1 MKVTQVTLAAL
12 VLATVSC
19 VAPAD
24 DGGPALRVHLPRTVS
39 VDGERLCLGVISL
52 VRADDDALARKVSA
66 IAMGRAP
73 WSKEKLVINRPTILG
88 RLATH
93 GVSRDEVGFSGA
105 EKVVVTR
112 NEEVVKSGR
121 IVNAAEA
128 FLATTR
134 PAPNGCR
141 WRLICPP
148 NDLYAPAGSDVL
160 FKPRMVPH
168 GARGEAKVEV
178 MVTAAGKTLAGS
190 RVVFRMA
197 YRNRRLVAK
206 RDILPGGVITPENT
220 KLHTTTAD
228 NPEPVDWAA
237 PYGQRAIRII
247 PAGAAVRRGMVRP
260 ARAEVL
266 VRRNK
271 SVVMRIAAN
280 CFQITT
286 LGQALEDGREGD
298 FIRVRNVDS
307 KRIVVAKVADDGTVQ
322 PVFGKR

>member
-1 MKVTQVTLAAL
+1 MKTAQVIRAAL

-19 VAPAD
+19 VALAD
-24 DGGPALRVHLPRTVS
+24 NGGPSLRVHLPRTIS

-52 VRADDDALARKVSA
+52 VRADDDTLARKASA

-112 NEEVVKSGR
+112 NEEVVKSER
-121 IVNAAEA
+121 IVNAAKA

-134 PAPNGCR
+134 PAPDGCR
-141 WRLICPP
+141 WRLIHPP

-160 FKPRMVPH
+160 LKPRMVSH

-178 MVTAAGKTLAGS
+178 VVTAAGKTLAVS
-190 RVVFRMA
+190 RVVFRMT
-197 YRNRRLVAK
+197 YRNRRLVAT

-220 KLHTTTAD
+220 ELRTTVTD
-228 NPEPVDWAA
+228 DSEPVDWAA
-237 PYGQRAIRII
+237 PYGQRAIRLI
-247 PAGAAVRRGMVRP
+247 PPGAVVRTSMVRP
-260 ARAEVL
+260 AKGEVL

-271 SVVMRIAAN
+271 SVVMRIAGN
-280 CFQITT
+280 CFQVTA

-298 FIRVRNVDS
+298 LIRVRNADS
-307 KRIVVAKVADDGTVQ
+307 KRVVVAKVTDDGTVQ
-322 PVFGKR
+322 PVFGER